1 MWNLKYNP
9 NECVYKTETLTD
21 TKWWVS
27 GFFFCVFTDRKQ
39 TSGYQRGEE
48 REEGQIRGLELRDPN
63 YYV

>member
-1 MWNLKYNP
+1 MCIENRNTHR
-9 NECVYKTETLTD
+9 YKMMSFR
-21 TKWWVS
+21 V
-27 GFFFCVFTDRKQ
+27 FFFCVFTDRKQ